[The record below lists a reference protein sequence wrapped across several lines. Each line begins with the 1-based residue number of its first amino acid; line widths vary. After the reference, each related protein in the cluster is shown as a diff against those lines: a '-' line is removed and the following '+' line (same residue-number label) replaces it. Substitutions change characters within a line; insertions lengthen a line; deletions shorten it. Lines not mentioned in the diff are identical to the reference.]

1 MFCKKCGAKIKDGT
15 KFCPKCGSPV
25 SPAAYKKS
33 PPKWAIG
40 AAVVVV
46 AGILAVGIGSIG
58 GKDKTEV

>member
-40 AAVVVV
+40 AAAVVV
-46 AGILAVGIGSIG
+46 AGFWLWG
-58 GKDKTEV
+58 